1 MTLWRPTV
9 EFIRSLCCYAGKR
22 ILMYQA
28 YFILNIGRPRA
39 ARPSA
44 VLQHYNR
51 SMGRASPA
59 MVSKLQAAC
68 TEIYAVQTWQGYFE
82 RLRLPCPQRCE
93 VLARLRNAVL
103 NSRQKGYHGLRPGET
118 PASLNSQ
125 PARTPVSVLPIMSC
139 GTIYTRS
146 PSALRLRQML

>member
-1 MTLWRPTV
+1 
-9 EFIRSLCCYAGKR
+9 
-22 ILMYQA
+22 MYQA

-125 PARTPVSVLPIMSC
+125 PARTPSGAQQRRYRRPGQQLDDHARTLRRL
-139 GTIYTRS
+139 GLRRS
-146 PSALRLRQML
+146 